1 MLWGLAHG
9 TPQAK
14 RGVVLQ
20 IGMNRP
26 PGRLP
31 HAFTAGIY
39 EAAC

>member
-1 MLWGLAHG
+1 M
-9 TPQAK
+9 
-14 RGVVLQ
+14 Q

-31 HAFTAGIY
+31 HTFTAGIH